1 MILWDGGN
9 NDTPFVQPDVHIVV
23 VDPHRPG
30 HELRYHPGETNLRMA
45 DVCVVNKIDS
55 APQEGIDAVLDSIH
69 EHNPNATVV
78 LAASPFHVEGD
89 ASEIRG
95 KRVLA
100 IEDGPTLTH
109 GEMTYGAAVLAAK
122 QHGAAELVD
131 PRPFAVGTIAKTFED
146 YPHVGT
152 LLPAMGYGDE
162 QIEDLRKTIDAL
174 RRRARPD
181 RHADRPAQARRLRP
195 ARASRD
201 VSAPGGRRADARR
214 RARREG
220 PARAGSRVSA
230 TVVALGGNALV
241 REGERG
247 TVAEQRANL
256 REHCAALVPLLDGP
270 LVVTHGNGPQVGAAL
285 LRSERAADEAPPL
298 PLWLAVA
305 QTQAEIGSL
314 IGLELGALVARPV
327 ATVVTHVRVD
337 EDDPAFAE
345 PTKPIGPFYSR
356 EQAERLE
363 QERGWRLVEDA
374 GRGWR
379 RVVPSPQPRTIV
391 ELEAVRRLLDDGIVA
406 VACGGGGIPVVE
418 RSGRLDGV
426 DAVIDKDL
434 TSALLA
440 AELGARRL
448 VIVTDVPALLRGYGT
463 PAEEEVRSL
472 TPAEAEE
479 LLPELA
485 AGSMRPKVEA
495 CLRFVRATGGEALIV
510 SAAGLSDALEGKSG
524 TRIASE

>member
-1 MILWDGGN
+1 M
-9 NDTPFVQPDVHIVV
+9 
-23 VDPHRPG
+23 
-30 HELRYHPGETNLRMA
+30 
-45 DVCVVNKIDS
+45 
-55 APQEGIDAVLDSIH
+55 
-69 EHNPNATVV
+69 
-78 LAASPFHVEGD
+78 
-89 ASEIRG
+89 
-95 KRVLA
+95 
-100 IEDGPTLTH
+100 
-109 GEMTYGAAVLAAK
+109 
-122 QHGAAELVD
+122 
-131 PRPFAVGTIAKTFED
+131 
-146 YPHVGT
+146 
-152 LLPAMGYGDE
+152 
-162 QIEDLRKTIDAL
+162 
-174 RRRARPD
+174 
-181 RHADRPAQARRLRP
+181 
-195 ARASRD
+195 
-201 VSAPGGRRADARR
+201 
-214 RARREG
+214 
-220 PARAGSRVSA
+220 SA

-256 REHCAALVPLLDGP
+256 RVHCTALLPLLDGP

-285 LRSERAADEAPPL
+285 LRSERASDEAPPL

-314 IGLELGALVARPV
+314 ICLELGTLVERAF
-327 ATVVTHVRVD
+327 ATIVTHVRVD

-356 EQAERLE
+356 EQSERLE
-363 QERGWRLVEDA
+363 AERGWRLVEDA

-379 RVVPSPQPRTIV
+379 RVVPSPQPRAVV

-440 AELGARRL
+440 TALGARRL
-448 VIVTDVPALLRGYGT
+448 VVLTDVPALLRRFGT

-495 CLRFVRATGGEALIV
+495 CARFVREAGGEALIV
-510 SAAGLSDALEGKSG
+510 SAAGLADALEGRSG
-524 TRIASE
+524 TRIVGR